1 MLDKLQKHWWL
12 ITVRGV
18 LAILFGIAALL
29 SPMVL
34 IYSLLTFFSFFV
46 ILSGFFIITLAFLGE
61 TANRWLRV
69 FEGLFFIATGTLVL
83 LNPSF
88 ILSGSMV
95 LVAIWA
101 IVSGVFYIIGAI
113 RLRKFITNEWYMIF
127 NGVISILF
135 GIILAGNLL
144 TGAAI
149 IAMVFGIY
157 AILNGI
163 IFIIFSIKIKKIMLS

>member
-1 MLDKLQKHWWL
+1 MLENLQKHWWL
-12 ITVRGV
+12 ISIRGV

-29 SPMVL
+29 SPMIL

-61 TANRWLRV
+61 TTNKWLRV
-69 FEGLFFIATGTLVL
+69 IEGLFFIATGTLIL
-83 LNPSF
+83 LNPAF
-88 ILSGSMV
+88 IVSGFMV

-101 IVSGVFYIIGAI
+101 IVSGIFYIIGAI
-113 RLRKFITNEWYMIF
+113 RLRKIITNEWYMIF

-135 GIILAGNLL
+135 GIIIAGNLL

-149 IAMVFGIY
+149 LAMVFGIY

-163 IFIIFSIKIKKIMLS
+163 IFIIFSIKIKKFILR